1 MSVSLGLCRSSSADT
16 RLAREVHRH
25 SPPNARASECANRDF
40 FIKSSSSSFW
50 SGLGLRRPPRQLVC
64 SAPSHHPW
72 NAARPVAGRR
82 PHPQYW
88 RCSSVS
94 VPSDDLSSWLS
105 PVRKQAGTGATVPFR
120 KHAVRPAHKR
130 PPRSAQPP
138 GRRPVVGVGRLRVRG
153 FPFVERCGV
162 PLLPSIAARCSRTS
176 RSRANSRS
184 ASEGTARLSA
194 AARGST

>member
-1 MSVSLGLCRSSSADT
+1 MSVSLGLCRSSSAAT

-50 SGLGLRRPPRQLVC
+50 SGLGWRRPPRQLVC

-88 RCSSVS
+88 RCSSAS
-94 VPSDDLSSWLS
+94 VPSDDLSSWLY

-120 KHAVRPAHKR
+120 EGARRATHKATPILKLIIVAFISKR
-130 PPRSAQPP
+130 P
-138 GRRPVVGVGRLRVRG
+138 RPLWPLVRLVRL
-153 FPFVERCGV
+153 F
-162 PLLPSIAARCSRTS
+162 
-176 RSRANSRS
+176 
-184 ASEGTARLSA
+184 RLTC
-194 AARGST
+194 R